1 MKIKLPILQVSGVLL
16 ALIVALLSKFV
27 IEIPVL
33 VQNIFF
39 IIALILVITGNFRTN
54 SKRKAQRI
62 ANQTNMSKEPIE

>member
-39 IIALILVITGNFRTN
+39 IIALILVIVGNFRTN